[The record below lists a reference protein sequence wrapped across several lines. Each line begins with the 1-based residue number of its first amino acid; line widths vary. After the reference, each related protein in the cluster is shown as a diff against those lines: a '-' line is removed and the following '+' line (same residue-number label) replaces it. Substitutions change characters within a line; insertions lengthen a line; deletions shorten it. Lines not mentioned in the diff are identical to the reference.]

1 MKFYIIFFL
10 LFELYTSFH
19 FSTKIGFWWSLTE
32 VILTSFIGI
41 KILKNSQTSLST
53 LAPILMQKGA
63 SFGDIKK
70 SIFKYVIGAVLLIIP
85 GFITDIMGVITL
97 VSGIPLLFKK
107 DLQTKKPMSA
117 ANNKDYIDVEVL

>member
-1 MKFYIIFFL
+1 
-10 LFELYTSFH
+10 
-19 FSTKIGFWWSLTE
+19 
-32 VILTSFIGI
+32 
-41 KILKNSQTSLST
+41 
-53 LAPILMQKGA
+53 MQKGA